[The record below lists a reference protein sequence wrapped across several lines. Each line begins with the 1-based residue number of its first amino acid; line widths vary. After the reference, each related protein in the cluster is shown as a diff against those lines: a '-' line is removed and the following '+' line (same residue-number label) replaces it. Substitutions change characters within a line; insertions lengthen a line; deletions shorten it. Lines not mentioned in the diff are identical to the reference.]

1 MAFSDYVVPLHMSIE
16 KFTDFQKQRGFSS
29 RHSFVARTDGE
40 IAAFWYSAAPN
51 PDWGGS
57 AYTLSVGTHPQ
68 YRRNGLFGQ
77 LLKVVSGQLAAD
89 GATGMQ
95 LEVITSNDKAIAA
108 YENAGFQ
115 ASRGL
120 RVCKLPKD
128 GLERS
133 SAEWGLQPIEIG
145 ELPSDEIAYFD
156 WQPTPQN
163 SKKAL
168 IALAGKTNAIV
179 ARSGGEILGW
189 VAAYHDG
196 SVAQIAVRK
205 DHRRKGIG
213 SALLAA
219 AAGSVDSEQLVFVN
233 VDKSDMSTNALLD
246 RFGAEAILEQ
256 QEMRLTF

>member
-68 YRRNGLFGQ
+68 YRRSGLFGQ

-95 LEVITSNDKAIAA
+95 LEVITSNDKAVAA

-145 ELPSDEIAYFD
+145 ELPSDETAYFD

-163 SKKAL
+163 SKNAL
-168 IALAGKTNAIV
+168 IALAGKINAIA

-189 VAAYHDG
+189 VAVYHDG

-219 AAGSVDSEQLVFVN
+219 AAESVDGEQLVFVN

-246 RFGAEAILEQ
+246 RFEAEDILEQ